1 MERPAGI
8 HHSDFESRAAAPFF
22 SIGITTYN
30 RPDLLKQTLDSI
42 SAQTFS
48 DFEAIVGNDYAEE
61 PLSAELLGITD
72 PRIRFENYP
81 ENLGEAANMNALLAR
96 SRGRYFTW
104 QNDDDLYAPT
114 FLEDV
119 YAALVKFDSPK
130 CVFTSYEL
138 FEGAG
143 YPEPIDL
150 VVGTGAV
157 FSGREFLRRYFS
169 GTLLAIGCTGVYS
182 REYLAQVGGIELLG
196 DFHRPL
202 YTEYLYLI
210 RAGLEERVVHIDQ
223 PLIRYRAHEGS
234 WGGTTADLPLYTQ
247 VGGNLL
253 NQSIDILKRP
263 ELRADFR
270 ENISALLNFLVS
282 DFLLKCRV
290 DCRLLCR
297 LKALPYFFFLKS
309 KLNSLKGSKL
319 YRQALIA
326 WGRAGMTLAWCMATK
341 FSLKSLCFRQSRC
354 AG

>member
-1 MERPAGI
+1 MERSATI
-8 HHSDFESRAAAPFF
+8 QHSDSESRASAPFF

-81 ENLGEAANMNALLAR
+81 ENLGEANNMNELLAR

-114 FLEDV
+114 FLEEV
-119 YAALVKFDSPK
+119 YASLVKFDAPT
-130 CVFTSYEL
+130 CVFTSYDL
-138 FEGAG
+138 FEGVD
-143 YPEPIDL
+143 YPEPID
-150 VVGTGAV
+150 VVAGTGAV
-157 FSGREFLRRYFS
+157 FSGREFLRRYLS
-169 GTLLAIGCTGVYS
+169 GKLLAIGCTGVYS
-182 REYLAQVGGIELLG
+182 REYLTQVGGIELLG

-223 PLIRYRAHEGS
+223 PLIRYRTHEGS
-234 WGGTTADLPLYTQ
+234 WGGTTADLPLYTE

-253 NQSIDILKRP
+253 SKSINILKMP
-263 ELRADFR
+263 VLRADFR
-270 ENISALLNFLVS
+270 KNVTALLKFLVS
-282 DFLLKCRV
+282 DFFLRCRI

-297 LKALPYFFFLKS
+297 LRALPYFFFLKS
-309 KLNSLKGSKL
+309 KLTPLKGSKL
-319 YRQALIA
+319 YWQALIA
-326 WGRAGMTLAWCMATK
+326 WGRAGMTLAWSMATQ
-341 FSLKSLCFRQSRC
+341 FNLKSLFVRQSRR

>member
-1 MERPAGI
+1 MERSASI
-8 HHSDFESRAAAPFF
+8 QHSDSESRASAPFF

-81 ENLGEAANMNALLAR
+81 ENLGEAENMNALLAR

-114 FLEDV
+114 FLEEV
-119 YAALVKFDSPK
+119 YATLVKFDAPT

-143 YPEPIDL
+143 YPEPTD
-150 VVGTGAV
+150 VVAGTGAL
-157 FSGREFLRRYFS
+157 FSGREFLRGYFS
-169 GTLLAIGCTGVYS
+169 GKLPAIGCAGVYS
-182 REYLAQVGGIELLG
+182 TAYLHQVGGIKVLG

-210 RAGLEERVVHIDQ
+210 RAGLEKRVVHIDQ
-223 PLIRYRAHEGS
+223 PLIRYRTHEDS
-234 WGGTTADLPLYTQ
+234 WGCTTADLPLYTQ

-253 NQSIDILKRP
+253 SQSIDILKMP
-263 ELRADFR
+263 GLRADFR
-270 ENISALLNFLVS
+270 ANIAALLNFLVS
-282 DFLLKCRV
+282 DFFLRCRM
-290 DCRLLCR
+290 DSRILCR
-297 LKALPYFFFLKS
+297 LRALPHFFFLKS

-319 YRQALIA
+319 YWQALMG

-341 FSLKSLCFRQSRC
+341 FSLKSLLFR
-354 AG
+354 